1 MLDIAEE
8 LDRRGFP
15 AIACPSLG
23 ASLALCVSLA
33 HRTTRIAISTAIQP
47 IYLATATELAGTAAH
62 VQEVSGG
69 RFTLGLGVSHA
80 PVVGRLGVE
89 VGRPLADVERY
100 VAALRAAERFAGP
113 LPPIHLATLRDKM
126 LGLALRIAD
135 GAIWANAS
143 RTAIGRQVSIARA
156 ERAEG
161 FALANMVP
169 TVIDDD
175 IDAARAVHRRTLTS
189 YATLPNYRNYWRAAG
204 HSAQVDAFD
213 DVLANAPRE
222 SQGDALRAV
231 MTDEWIDDCTISGP
245 PDAVR
250 AAVEAWRAVGV
261 EPIVVMSSTRGGQ
274 AVAIGELMAAYA
286 S

>member
-1 MLDIAEE
+1 MLEIAAE

-15 AIACPSLG
+15 GIACPSLG

-47 IYLATATELAGTAAH
+47 IYLATAAEVAGTAAH
-62 VQEVSGG
+62 VHEVSGG

-89 VGRPLADVERY
+89 VGKPLADVERY
-100 VAALRAAERFAGP
+100 VAALRAAERFSGP

-126 LGLALRIAD
+126 LDLAARIAD

-143 RTAIGRQVSIARA
+143 RAAIGRQVAIARA
-156 ERAEG
+156 RRG
-161 FALANMVP
+161 DDFPLTNMVP
-169 TVIDDD
+169 TVVDADL
-175 IDAARAVHRRTLTS
+175 DAARAVHRRTLTS
-189 YATLPNYRNYWRAAG
+189 YATLPNYRNYWRDAG
-204 HSAQVDAFD
+204 HAEQVDAFEE
-213 DVLANAPRE
+213 VLATASRE
-222 SQGDALRAV
+222 EQNDALRSV
-231 MTDEWIDDCTISGP
+231 MRDEWIDDCTISGP
-245 PDAVR
+245 ADAVR
-250 AAVEAWRAVGV
+250 AAVGSWREVGV

-274 AVAIGELMAAYA
+274 AVAIGELMDVYG